1 MFVASSYG
9 PEAPPPPTMTEQSDI
24 TLLGVEGRIAAID
37 KPSGML
43 SVPGRGPEKADCAAA
58 RVRARFPEATGPL
71 VVHRLDMDTS
81 GVMVFALD
89 APTQRALSMQFE
101 RRETE
106 KRYVALVEGI
116 VERDEGV
123 IEAPL
128 RLDVDRRPFRVVDYE
143 QGQPARTRWRVLARE
158 TDRTRVEF
166 EPLTGRTH
174 QLRVHAAAARPAGL
188 GHPIVGDVLYGA
200 VGERVRTALERGE
213 APPHGEAL
221 QAMTGAARLMLHASR
236 LRLRE
241 PASGRW
247 VEFGCGAGF

>member
-1 MFVASSYG
+1 MFVASSYD
-9 PEAPPPPTMTEQSDI
+9 PERSPPVPMAEPMDI
-24 TLLGVEGRIAAID
+24 TVLDVVGSVVAID

-89 APTQRALSMQFE
+89 AATQRALSMQFE

-143 QGQPARTRWRVLARE
+143 QGQPARTRWRVLSRE

-188 GHPIVGDVLYGA
+188 GHAIVGDVLYGEA
-200 VGERVRTALERGE
+200 GERVRAMLDSGE
-213 APPHGEAL
+213 EPPHGEAL
-221 QAMTGAARLMLHASR
+221 QRLTGAPRLMLHASW
-236 LRLRE
+236 LRVRD
-241 PASGRW
+241 PGSGRW
-247 VEFGCGAGF
+247 VEFASGAGF